1 MVDCFDAESSELVLP
16 GRGVIKVT
24 AEAVQSVMDLPNNGD
39 EVKYELDVNA
49 INFIQSKYKIARGKA
64 PKIRAIVKRVQS
76 TKRASDDFLR
86 SWLML
91 AVSTFLCPP
100 TSLGISPRCYP
111 SIMDLSH
118 VKDLNWC
125 QFVVD
130 QLKKSASKMG
140 KRGSVKGCVLFLVV
154 SLFLLLLPMST
165 FSIVPCLYLI
175 AFSFVHVLLFRS
187 YMWTLC
193 WLKVLTSQRRHLGLQ
208 HGQGAW

>member
-1 MVDCFDAESSELVLP
+1 MVECYDADSSELVFP
-16 GRGVIKVT
+16 GRERILVNADLVC
-24 AEAVQSVMDLPNNGD
+24 SVFGLPNNGD

-49 INFIQSKYKIARGKA
+49 IDFIQAKYKIARGKA
-64 PKIRAIVKRVQS
+64 PRIGAIVKRVQS

-100 TSLGISPRCYP
+100 TSMGISPRCYP

-140 KRGSVKGCVLFLVV
+140 K
-154 SLFLLLLPMST
+154 MSSIRALGVAF
-165 FSIVPCLYLI
+165 FS
-175 AFSFVHVLLFRS
+175 
-187 YMWTLC
+187 
-193 WLKVLTSQRRHLGLQ
+193 
-208 HGQGAW
+208 